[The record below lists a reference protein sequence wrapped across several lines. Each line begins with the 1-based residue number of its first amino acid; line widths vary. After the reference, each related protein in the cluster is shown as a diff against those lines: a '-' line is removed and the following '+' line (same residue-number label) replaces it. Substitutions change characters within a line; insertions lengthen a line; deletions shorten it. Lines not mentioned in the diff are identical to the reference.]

1 MSSPFYTSEMVTGKN
16 PKWSDLTFNSSIE
29 THVSSVVVRIWKSTP
44 KTADEI
50 LLTWGVNFSG
60 LVYLGNKITD
70 LQPKYFK
77 ANTVIFFMQGV
88 YFTSHDYLRGDL
100 DKPLPFQSSLNLVE
114 TERSESVLYKRMAVK
129 APKGE
134 VAVSYKLE
142 QLRRLQ
148 QLQREIQEKKIQ
160 VGHIKE
166 RIRQAS
172 EPECDLGIMT
182 HFVCKFVRF
191 FSLSF
196 LIIIIIHSIKLI

>member
-16 PKWSDLTFNSSIE
+16 PKWSDLTFNSSIK
-29 THVSSVVVRIWKSTP
+29 THMSCVVVRIWKSTP
-44 KTADEI
+44 KKGDEI

-100 DKPLPFQSSLNLVE
+100 DKPLPFQSNLNLVE

-129 APKGE
+129 ASKGE

-142 QLRRLQ
+142 KLRRLQ
-148 QLQREIQEKKIQ
+148 QLQREIKAKKNE

-166 RIRQAS
+166 RIRQSS
-172 EPECDLGIMT
+172 EPECDLG
-182 HFVCKFVRF
+182 
-191 FSLSF
+191 SLCYYITQGV
-196 LIIIIIHSIKLI
+196 LNELL

>member
-16 PKWSDLTFNSSIE
+16 PKWSDLTFNSSIK
-29 THVSSVVVRIWKSTP
+29 THMSSVVVRIWKSTP
-44 KTADEI
+44 KKGDEI
-50 LLTWGVNFSG
+50 LLTWGVNFTG

-100 DKPLPFQSSLNLVE
+100 DKPLPFQSNLNLVE
-114 TERSESVLYKRMAVK
+114 TERNDSVLYKRIAVK
-129 APKGE
+129 ASKGE

-142 QLRRLQ
+142 KLRRLQ
-148 QLQREIQEKKIQ
+148 QLQREIKAKKKE

-172 EPECDLGIMT
+172 EPECDLG
-182 HFVCKFVRF
+182 
-191 FSLSF
+191 SLCYYITQGV
-196 LIIIIIHSIKLI
+196 LNELL